1 MTQGPWTTLVEEK
14 DSNIWEKDEIRVY
27 DLEVSGTATVH
38 ASTPSPTSPNA
49 SSTTACST
57 AEAPAQGTPSVD
69 KSLHE
74 SRPAAMAAFQ
84 FYKLTMT
91 SHGFSGTD
99 DMQGKHV
106 AIAHWELY
114 QQTC

>member
-1 MTQGPWTTLVEEK
+1 MTQGPWSTLVEEE

-27 DLEVSGTATVH
+27 DLEASGSATVH
-38 ASTPSPTSPNA
+38 ASTPSPTSPSA
-49 SSTTACST
+49 SSAAACST
-57 AEAPAQGTPSVD
+57 AEAPAD

-74 SRPAAMAAFQ
+74 SRPAATEAFQ

-91 SHGFSGTD
+91 SHGFTGTND
-99 DMQGKHV
+99 EQGKHV